1 MDAQISTTIAI
12 ALARALSTVT
22 SGSAGAANRTGV
34 TYAEVNAAWVG
45 PRVPAA
51 NVKPVDD
58 ARDARAEPGASD
70 LIADPEGFVAGTL
83 GMVAFA
89 RTHTQDLVEYPADR
103 DTVL

>member
-12 ALARALSTVT
+12 ALARALSTST
-22 SGSAGAANRTGV
+22 SSSAGPANRTGA
-34 TYAEVNAAWVG
+34 TYAEANAAWVG
-45 PRVPAA
+45 TRMPAA
-51 NVKPVDD
+51 SVKTVDD
-58 ARDARAEPGASD
+58 ARDARAERGASE

-89 RTHTQDLVEYPADR
+89 QTYTQDLVEYPADR

>member
-12 ALARALSTVT
+12 ALARALSTGA
-22 SGSAGAANRTGV
+22 SGSAGPANRTGP

-45 PRVPAA
+45 PRMPSG

-70 LIADPEGFVAGTL
+70 LIADPESFVAGTL

>member
-12 ALARALSTVT
+12 ALARALSTST
-22 SGSAGAANRTGV
+22 SGSAGPANRTGA
-34 TYAEVNAAWVG
+34 TYAEANAAWVG
-45 PRVPAA
+45 TRMPAA

-58 ARDARAEPGASD
+58 ARDARAELGGSD

-83 GMVAFA
+83 GMVTFA
-89 RTHTQDLVEYPADR
+89 RTHTQDLVEHPADR